1 MNTDTRDTQMRR
13 LQGRRIVVIGAARGI
28 GAATARRLADEGA
41 AVVIG
46 DVDAEGAEAVAASIV
61 AAGGEAWAHRCDIAD
76 DISVQ
81 RLMRFVGERCG
92 GLDGMHVN
100 AADMHAL
107 QSDTDALDVSL
118 DVFDRTLA
126 VNLRGHLLCTRHALP
141 LLLQQGGGAIVYTS
155 SGAAD
160 FGEPTRVSYA
170 VSKSGLHAL
179 MRHVATR
186 WGKSG
191 VRANAIAPGLVIT
204 EQLRDHFPEEARQA
218 TLALTRSPRLG
229 ESEDIAAM
237 VAMLMS
243 DDGAW
248 ITGQV
253 IGVDGGAMLR

>member
-1 MNTDTRDTQMRR
+1 MRR
-13 LQGRRIVVIGAARGI
+13 LQDKVIAVLGAASGI

-41 AVVIG
+41 AVIIG
-46 DVDAEGAEAVAASIV
+46 DVNLQGAQAVAESIRAQGGVCSAV
-61 AAGGEAWAHRCDIAD
+61 ACDIAEED
-76 DISVQ
+76 AV
-81 RLMRFVGERCG
+81 RAFMRAVSKAHG

-100 AADMHAL
+100 AADMRAL
-107 QSDTDALDVSL
+107 QSDTDALDVPL
-118 DVFDRTLA
+118 EIFDRTLA
-126 VNLRGHLLCTRHALP
+126 VNLRGHLLCTRYALP
-141 LLLQQGGGAIVYTS
+141 LMLSRGGGAIVYTS

-160 FGEPTRVSYA
+160 FGEGTRLSYA

-186 WGKSG
+186 WGKDG

-204 EQLRDHFPEEARQA
+204 EQLRDHFPEAARQA
-218 TLALTRSPRLG
+218 TLAITRCARLG
-229 ESEDIAAM
+229 EPEDIAAM

-243 DDGAW
+243 NDGAW

>member
-1 MNTDTRDTQMRR
+1 MRGLKGKR
-13 LQGRRIVVIGAARGI
+13 VAVVGAASGI
-28 GAATARRLADEGA
+28 GAATARRLAEEAATVVVADINAAGA
-41 AVVIG
+41 A
-46 DVDAEGAEAVAASIV
+46 AVAGTIA
-61 AAGGEAWAHRCDIAD
+61 AAGGDAVGHPCDIAD
-76 DISVQ
+76 EASVR
-81 RLMRFVGERCG
+81 RLMHFIGERYG
-92 GLDGMHVN
+92 GLDGLHIN
-100 AADMHAL
+100 AADMQAL

-118 DVFDRTLA
+118 EIFDRTLA

-141 LLLQQGGGAIVYTS
+141 LLLRQGGGAIVYTS

-179 MRHVATR
+179 MRHVASR
-186 WGKSG
+186 WGKDG

-204 EQLRDHFPEEARQA
+204 EQLREHFPESLRQA
-218 TLALTRSPRLG
+218 TLAVTRSPRLG
-229 ESEDIAAM
+229 TSEDIAAM

-248 ITGQV
+248 VTGQV

>member
-1 MNTDTRDTQMRR
+1 MRR
-13 LQGRRIVVIGAARGI
+13 LEGRVVAVLGAASGI
-28 GAATARRLADEGA
+28 GAATARRLAEEGA

-46 DVDAEGAEAVAASIV
+46 DVNLQGAQAVAASI
-61 AAGGEAWAHRCDIAD
+61 AEQGGRCSALACDIAD
-76 DISVQ
+76 EDAV
-81 RLMRFVGERCG
+81 RAFMHAVAEAHG
-92 GLDGMHVN
+92 GLDGLHVN
-100 AADMHAL
+100 AADMRAL
-107 QSDTDALDVSL
+107 QSDTDALDVPL
-118 DVFDRTLA
+118 EIFDRTLA

-141 LLLQQGGGAIVYTS
+141 LMLPRGGGAIVYTS

-160 FGEPTRVSYA
+160 FGEGTRLSYA

-186 WGKSG
+186 WGKEG
-191 VRANAIAPGLVIT
+191 IRANAIAPGLVIT
-204 EQLRDHFPEEARQA
+204 EQLRDHFPEEAREA
-218 TLALTRSPRLG
+218 TLALTRSRRLG
-229 ESEDIAAM
+229 EPEDIAAM